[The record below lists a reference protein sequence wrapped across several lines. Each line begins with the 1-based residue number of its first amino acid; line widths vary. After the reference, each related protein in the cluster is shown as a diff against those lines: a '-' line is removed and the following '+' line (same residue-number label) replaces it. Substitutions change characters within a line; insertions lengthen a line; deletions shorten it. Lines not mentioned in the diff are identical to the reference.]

1 MAVLACSAQPQ
12 LGERGQP
19 RVAVLQKSRDYWPTG
34 FCYHT
39 FRISMNPARIP
50 LFPLDI
56 VLFPG
61 QAMPLH
67 IFEPRYRQMTRHCI
81 DTQSPFGIVHVHG
94 EKLAQTGCSAMIV
107 KVLKEYEDGR
117 SDILTAGQNAF
128 RLVRTLNEKSY
139 TEADVEYLEED
150 FIGIDPGVSSRLE
163 ELCNQCHQ
171 ILYGEDAP
179 RFETE
184 GGISLAY
191 HVASELPVDTAIRQ
205 GLLEIRSEA
214 ERQVKLVAHLADWY
228 PQLQKRDHVRGK
240 AAGNGHGKL

>member
-1 MAVLACSAQPQ
+1 MS
-12 LGERGQP
+12 
-19 RVAVLQKSRDYWPTG
+19 T
-34 FCYHT
+34 
-39 FRISMNPARIP
+39 NPVRIP

-61 QAMPLH
+61 QAVPLH

-81 DTQSPFGIVHVHG
+81 ATQNPFGIVRATGVT
-94 EKLAQTGCSAMIV
+94 LAQTGCSAMII

-128 RLVRTLNEKSY
+128 RLVRTHDDKPY

-150 FIGIDPGVSSRLE
+150 FIGVDSAISARLE
-163 ELCNQCHQ
+163 KLCDQCHQ
-171 ILYGEDAP
+171 LLYGEDAP
-179 RFETE
+179 KFETE

-191 HVASELPVDTAIRQ
+191 HVASELPVELAMRQ
-205 GLLEIRSEA
+205 RLLEIRSES
-214 ERQVKLVAHLADWY
+214 ERQALLVSHLGEWY
-228 PQLQKRDHVRGK
+228 PQLQQRERVRGK

>member
-1 MAVLACSAQPQ
+1 
-12 LGERGQP
+12 
-19 RVAVLQKSRDYWPTG
+19 
-34 FCYHT
+34 
-39 FRISMNPARIP
+39 MNPARIP

-61 QAMPLH
+61 QAVPLH

-81 DTQSPFGIVHVHG
+81 DTQTPFGVVFAHQG
-94 EKLAQTGCSAMIV
+94 SLAQTGCSAMIV
-107 KVLKEYEDGR
+107 KILKEYEDGR

-128 RLVRTLNEKSY
+128 RLVRTHDEKPY
-139 TEADVEYLEED
+139 LEADVEYLEED
-150 FIGIDPGVSSRLE
+150 FTEIDSTVSARLE
-163 ELCNQCHQ
+163 QLCNQCHQ

-205 GLLEIRSEA
+205 SLLDIRSEA
-214 ERQVKLVAHLADWY
+214 KRQERLVAHLAEWY
-228 PQLQKRDHVRGK
+228 PQLQQREHVRGK

>member
-1 MAVLACSAQPQ
+1 M
-12 LGERGQP
+12 
-19 RVAVLQKSRDYWPTG
+19 
-34 FCYHT
+34 
-39 FRISMNPARIP
+39 SMNTARIP

-67 IFEPRYRQMTRHCI
+67 IFEPRYRQMTRECI
-81 DTQSPFGIVHVHG
+81 DSQSPFGIVYVSG
-94 EKLAQTGCSAMIV
+94 GNLAQTGCSAMII
-107 KVLKEYEDGR
+107 KILKEYEDGR

-128 RLVRTLNEKSY
+128 RLVATYDEKAY
-139 TEADVEYLEED
+139 LEADVEYLEED
-150 FIGIDPGVSSRLE
+150 FTDLDSAVSTRLE

-171 ILYGEDAP
+171 LLYGEDAP

-184 GGISLAY
+184 GGISLAF
-191 HVASELPVDTAIRQ
+191 HVASELPVAVAIRQ

-214 ERQVKLVAHLADWY
+214 ERQGRLVAHLAEWF
-228 PQLQKRDHVRGK
+228 PQLQKREHVRGK